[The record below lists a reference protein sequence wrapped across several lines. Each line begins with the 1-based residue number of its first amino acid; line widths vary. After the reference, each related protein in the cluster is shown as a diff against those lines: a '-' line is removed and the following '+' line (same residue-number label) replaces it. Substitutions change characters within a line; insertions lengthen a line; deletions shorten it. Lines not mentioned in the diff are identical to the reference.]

1 MTVVSTLLRR
11 RWLGPVAVLAVAL
24 ILRFWALG
32 RPDTLVFDEV
42 YYVRDAI
49 SQLAHGYPTVWPD
62 REPSLAGGRATEFS
76 ESAANAVHPPLGKWL
91 IGLGILIFGADTGW
105 GWRSAVALAGVLT
118 VALTMRL
125 AWSMSRSLV
134 TTCLAGLLLAIDGV
148 HVTLSRV
155 GLLDGLLACAI
166 VGGALCL
173 WHDHLRDRTRSW
185 WMRPWLIGGAACFGA
200 ASAIKWSGIYPLVFF
215 FVFIA
220 VSDVLVSRRTGS
232 RRPWLGA
239 AARTFVTGIGA
250 LIVALTTYVASW
262 TGWILTSGGH
272 ARDSASSWWGALW
285 RYHVEMLEWHRTLSA
300 PHPYDS
306 SPWTWPLGLVP
317 TAMHRSSVPAPGAE
331 PGSDAADWVSV
342 VSPLPNLLVTWG
354 GLLALVI
361 LVIAVGMAVTR
372 AARRRGGGLVANPL
386 VGAAAFI
393 VVAYL
398 SGWLPWVLTV
408 SRSAVFQ
415 FYAVVLTPFA
425 ALALALVLA
434 ELVRAPDA
442 AGHRLFRFA
451 DDRGALL
458 GRRIAV
464 GIFACV
470 AVAVSCFF
478 FPLWTGMPVSTA
490 FWHLHLWLPDWV

>member
-1 MTVVSTLLRR
+1 MTIVSTLLRR

-24 ILRFWALG
+24 IFRFWALG

-155 GLLDGLLACAI
+155 GLLDGLLTCAI
-166 VGGALCL
+166 VAGALCI

-185 WMRPWLIGGAACFGA
+185 WMRPWLVGGAACFGA

-232 RRPWLGA
+232 RHPWFGA
-239 AARTFVTGIGA
+239 AGRTIATGVGA

-262 TGWILTSGGH
+262 IGWISPRAAMRATALPPGGRHCGGTTWRCSSGIE
-272 ARDSASSWWGALW
+272 RC
-285 RYHVEMLEWHRTLSA
+285 RHRTPTTRRRGPGLSGSFRRRCTA
-300 PHPYDS
+300 PP
-306 SPWTWPLGLVP
+306 
-317 TAMHRSSVPAPGAE
+317 
-331 PGSDAADWVSV
+331 
-342 VSPLPNLLVTWG
+342 SPLPEQRPVPMQRIG
-354 GLLALVI
+354 C
-361 LVIAVGMAVTR
+361 
-372 AARRRGGGLVANPL
+372 
-386 VGAAAFI
+386 
-393 VVAYL
+393 
-398 SGWLPWVLTV
+398 PW
-408 SRSAVFQ
+408 S
-415 FYAVVLTPFA
+415 
-425 ALALALVLA
+425 
-434 ELVRAPDA
+434 
-442 AGHRLFRFA
+442 HRFR
-451 DDRGALL
+451 
-458 GRRIAV
+458 I
-464 GIFACV
+464 C
-470 AVAVSCFF
+470 S
-478 FPLWTGMPVSTA
+478 
-490 FWHLHLWLPDWV
+490 